1 MSSENFRVLKETDYT
16 KNSKLS
22 ADFCQKNQPPP
33 HCSAIGGSQDVRFS
47 TFESPLV
54 DFLFQNF
61 FRGDLAENRKLS
73 RRPRA
78 SRLMPTMEAPQQEI
92 PM

>member
-1 MSSENFRVLKETDYT
+1 MANSPIAKNRLGGNYSEKFTKETDYT

-22 ADFCQKNQPPP
+22 ADFCQKNQPP

-61 FRGDLAENRKLS
+61 FSQTE
-73 RRPRA
+73 
-78 SRLMPTMEAPQQEI
+78 QF
-92 PM
+92 